1 MPIPAACDDGADDAS
16 IILRLFRQVHD
27 QIRDEIDDL
36 DDEGLNWR
44 PWDGANSVA
53 VVITHL
59 IGSEAETVLCVA
71 GLPCERNRDGEFS
84 HPRQTRADVLAR
96 LDRADLLLT
105 DVATLITEERLRA
118 SVALPT
124 LPPEERRP
132 GITWLVGNY
141 GHSREHVGHIQLT
154 RDLQRRSDGRS
165 SSF

>member
-1 MPIPAACDDGADDAS
+1 MPIPAASDDGDDAS
-16 IILRLFRQVHD
+16 IFLRLFRQVHD
-27 QIRDEIDDL
+27 QIRNEIADL

-44 PWDGANSVA
+44 PWEGANSVS

-59 IGSEAETVLCVA
+59 VGSEAETVLCVA

-84 HPRQTRADVLAR
+84 HARQTRAEVLAR
-96 LDRADLLLT
+96 LERADLLLT
-105 DVATLITEERLRA
+105 DLSDLITGERLHA
-118 SVALPT
+118 DVALPT